1 MFCQSIAKCRT
12 FIAEAKK
19 AFGAYFQL
27 CETATLTEED
37 GKEQCKATL
46 KWFQCKSENV

>member
-1 MFCQSIAKCRT
+1 VFCQSIAKCRT

-46 KWFQCKSENV
+46 KWFHSKSGSV